1 MKKKKKK
8 KESKLD
14 KIIYFAIFVLIHSFL
29 YYFTKEENAHG
40 MEYGKKKSKI
50 SISSKSML
58 HLKKYIYLKYKINYT
73 LSLAEIEMFPSL
85 YFIVFKL

>member
-1 MKKKKKK
+1 MEKKKKK

-14 KIIYFAIFVLIHSFL
+14 KIIYFATIFFLIHSFL
-29 YYFTKEENAHG
+29 YYFTKGENAHG

-58 HLKKYIYLKYKINYT
+58 HLKKYIYLN
-73 LSLAEIEMFPSL
+73 
-85 YFIVFKL
+85 